1 MLNHITNFFRFLLP
15 ILRSAVVQVA
25 ADELTRIAYP
35 PRPGDIRRGYT
46 RRPQRTSYSRMSFLR
61 LDDADFQ
68 RYSENYEKVHS
79 RTNDF
84 HDVLLVAFDLRGISA
99 RDVHDTL
106 TNLMPKADA
115 FYGENEDVYLDSWW
129 VANDERFDGSDTD
142 SAVFV
147 SKGNQEEARILL
159 RKHGLVGL

>member
-1 MLNHITNFFRFLLP
+1 MIKHITDFFKFLLP

-46 RRPQRTSYSRMSFLR
+46 RRPQYTSYNRMAPPRER
-61 LDDADFQ
+61 LIRSMAPVQDG
-68 RYSENYEKVHS
+68 
-79 RTNDF
+79 F
-84 HDVLLVAFDLRGISA
+84 HDVLMVAFDLKGTSA
-99 RDVHDTL
+99 GLVHEWL
-106 TNLMPKADA
+106 HNQMPKPGMHSDDI
-115 FYGENEDVYLDSWW
+115 GKDIDLDSWW

-147 SKGNQEEARILL
+147 AKGNQKKAREVLWEA
-159 RKHGLVGL
+159 GLSHEYGHRS